1 MHDETPRL
9 ARKGA
14 KYIFTVAPIFST
26 PLILSYGNGL
36 CVYLQSTYTN
46 MLSCI
51 AALFSRTTERAR
63 DELSCITR
71 HDDRNSNPAPL
82 TPVGRGPLN
91 APGRHAQT
99 HF

>member
-1 MHDETPRL
+1 L

-51 AALFSRTTERAR
+51 AALFSRTTEAQGM
-63 DELSCITR
+63 SCHASRGTTTGTR
-71 HDDRNSNPAPL
+71 TRLP
-82 TPVGRGPLN
+82 
-91 APGRHAQT
+91 
-99 HF
+99 

>member
-1 MHDETPRL
+1 M
-9 ARKGA
+9 
-14 KYIFTVAPIFST
+14 
-26 PLILSYGNGL
+26 

-51 AALFSRTTERAR
+51 AALFTLTAERAR

-71 HDDRNSNPAPL
+71 HDDRKSISPALRHEGAPL
-82 TPVGRGPLN
+82 TPEWRGPLN
-91 APGRHAQT
+91 APCRPAQT

>member
-1 MHDETPRL
+1 M
-9 ARKGA
+9 
-14 KYIFTVAPIFST
+14 FC
-26 PLILSYGNGL
+26 

-51 AALFSRTTERAR
+51 AALFSRTAERAR
-63 DELSCITR
+63 DEVSCITR

-82 TPVGRGPLN
+82 TPEGRGPLN